1 MQIKPLGSFVEF
13 AFFAVHF
20 LHADERTEIVR
31 LVVLVSH
38 GLEVLSIDGKSN
50 LANTFWVIIDLV
62 PVGQ

>member
-20 LHADERTEIVR
+20 LHADERTKIVK

-38 GLEVLSIDGKSN
+38 RLEVLSIDGKSN
-50 LANTFWVIIDLV
+50 LANTFWGITGNV
-62 PVGQ
+62 PAGR